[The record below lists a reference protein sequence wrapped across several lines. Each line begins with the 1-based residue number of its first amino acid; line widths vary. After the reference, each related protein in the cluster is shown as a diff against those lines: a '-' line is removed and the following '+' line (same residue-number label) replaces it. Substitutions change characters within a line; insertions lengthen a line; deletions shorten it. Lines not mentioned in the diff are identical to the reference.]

1 MLYALVSRWTRVLNR
16 VTAIKAGTDRPIRT
30 TWISTAFALAGIAV
44 LATAP
49 AQAGP
54 NGQRYAAI
62 AVDAMTGEVVFA
74 RNADDLRYPA
84 SITKVM
90 TLYMLFE
97 ELEAGRLRLDSKL
110 PVSRRAAAQPP
121 SKIGVRAGSTIKVE
135 DAILALVT
143 KSANDVATVVA
154 EAIAGSE
161 EEFAK
166 RMTARAISIGMTKT
180 TFRNASGLPNSGQVS
195 TARDL
200 AVLGRQIQWRFP
212 RYYDFF
218 KTRSF
223 AYRGARY
230 RNHNRLLGNVPG
242 VDGIKTGFI
251 RASGFNLLT
260 SMRRDGRHIVAV
272 VMGGRTGAS
281 RNAEMRRV
289 LDLAVKRIPRRDEML
304 MAAAP
309 RRLPVD
315 QIPLPRANPRNGMMV
330 AAVPGA
336 TLANTNA
343 SAVRADDASEMP
355 ILAAATPSPSAPIQ
369 LPLPR
374 REQPEYG
381 SIDDSNDALKTASV
395 ATTTIRVPS
404 RIVNQDDD
412 ALGVFLANT
421 LESVPSAVPPPAV
434 QAPTAQTAFAT
445 PAPQPVQIPAAVQ
458 APQLAEPVMRS
469 GWIIQIGAYNDEAAA
484 LRNLELAR
492 DRLNSELNGA
502 DPFTETVTKD
512 GTVLWRARFAGFD
525 RSGAK
530 AACDALKR
538 QNFGCFAARL

>member
-1 MLYALVSRWTRVLNR
+1 MLYALESNWTRGVDR
-16 VTAIKAGTDRPIRT
+16 VQNAVAGICRPFRT
-30 TWISTAFALAGIAV
+30 TWIGAAFALAAIAV
-44 LATAP
+44 LTAAP
-49 AQAGP
+49 AYAGP
-54 NGQRYAAI
+54 NGERYAAI

-90 TLYMLFE
+90 TLYLLFE

-121 SKIGVRAGSTIKVE
+121 SKIGVRAGSSIKVE

-161 EEFAK
+161 DEFAK

-180 TFRNASGLPNSGQVS
+180 TFRNASGLPNSGQVT

-212 RYYDFF
+212 RYYDYF
-218 KTRSF
+218 KTRNF
-223 AYRGARY
+223 AYGGARY

-289 LDLAVKRIPRRDEML
+289 LDLAMDRVPRRDDMII
-304 MAAAP
+304 ASTP
-309 RRLPVD
+309 RQLPVD
-315 QIPLPRANPRNGMMV
+315 QIPLPRANPRNGLMV
-330 AAVPGA
+330 AVVPGA

-343 SAVRADDASEMP
+343 SAVRAADASEMP
-355 ILAAATPSPSAPIQ
+355 IIAAATSTPSAPIQ
-369 LPLPR
+369 LPQPQR
-374 REQPEYG
+374 QQPEYG
-381 SIDDSNDALKTASV
+381 SIDDGNDELKTASV
-395 ATTTIRVPS
+395 ATTTIRMPS
-404 RIVNQDDD
+404 HIVNAGDDT
-412 ALGVFLANT
+412 LGAFLASNMASDPAP
-421 LESVPSAVPPPAV
+421 LPAPS
-434 QAPTAQTAFAT
+434 AQTAFAT
-445 PAPQPVQIPAAVQ
+445 RAPQPVQPAVP
-458 APQLAEPVMRS
+458 APQAAQPVIRS
-469 GWIIQIGAYNDEAAA
+469 GWVIQIGAYNDEASA

-492 DRLNSELNGA
+492 DRANAELTGA

-525 RSGAK
+525 RSSAQ
-530 AACDALKR
+530 AACAALKL
-538 QNFGCFAARL
+538 QNFGCFAAQL